1 MGKCG
6 VAEKTHLKLKQKQI
20 LKKLLIWFKQIPNL
34 LIGSR
39 ARQSSRKQF
48 FAFTGRPRR

>member
-1 MGKCG
+1 MRKLG
-6 VAEKTHLKLKQKQI
+6 VTEKNLLKLKQKQI

-39 ARQSSRKQF
+39 ARQSARNQF
-48 FAFTGRPRR
+48 IAFTGRPRG